1 MFGKVITEE
10 PVVPK
15 YFLDRYNIQEI
26 SDKAGDACVPALKFV
41 PDWFNTN
48 EMLEKLGNVVLSN
61 GDIDLDDIDCDTVT
75 FFSDGIGLVTI
86 EFNNINLDDYNFDE
100 GDTETII
107 HVRLMTW
114 CNRSTQRKTCKDD
127 KD

>member
-1 MFGKVITEE
+1 MLV
-10 PVVPK
+10 
-15 YFLDRYNIQEI
+15 
-26 SDKAGDACVPALKFV
+26 SCVPALKFV

>member
-1 MFGKVITEE
+1 MFGKVISEE

-26 SDKAGDACVPALKFV
+26 SDKAVDACVPALKFV